1 MARLLIFNPSMPG
14 KPFSLERV
22 RGVIARER
30 SLALLLPEAD
40 RLAELNRRL
49 ARALP
54 PAIAAACRV
63 AAVQGS
69 TALVYCGNG
78 AAASRLRSQAKTVAG
93 QLADAATPIDDL
105 KVKLRADWN
114 LTPKPAKPGMAPPAL
129 AAWRE
134 FDAELPEGAL
144 KAAVDR
150 LLAHHRGE
158 R

>member
-1 MARLLIFNPSMPG
+1 MPG

-22 RGVIARER
+22 RSVLARER
-30 SLALLLPEAD
+30 GLALLLPEAD

-54 PAIAAACRV
+54 PAVAAACRV
-63 AAVQGS
+63 AAVQGA

-78 AAASRLRSQAKTVAG
+78 AAASRLRSQAKTLAAR
-93 QLADAATPIDDL
+93 LADAATPIDDL

-114 LTPKPAKPGMAPPAL
+114 LTPKPAKPDMATAAL
-129 AAWRE
+129 QAWRE
-134 FDAELPEGAL
+134 FDAELPDGAL

-150 LLAHHRGE
+150 LLARRRDE